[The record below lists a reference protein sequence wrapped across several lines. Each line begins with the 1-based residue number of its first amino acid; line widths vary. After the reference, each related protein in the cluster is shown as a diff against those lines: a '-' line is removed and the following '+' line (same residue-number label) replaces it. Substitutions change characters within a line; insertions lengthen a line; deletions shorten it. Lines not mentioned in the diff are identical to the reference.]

1 MIPTPWAILLCKF
14 KGDDSTPPHPRSF
27 YENLF
32 TSTKKGVR
40 SMANF
45 FHEMSHGRLDLSGSQ
60 IFPYKDGWFTLN
72 HTLVEFNKVKDEY
85 LKWDAAPSPK
95 GVAPLN
101 SNYAFRIW
109 AEEAA
114 TWYRP
119 DIPKVDLTKFSG
131 VVAVANIL
139 DVGCVG
145 WPDMRAICDES
156 TVKPSILGQEMG
168 HGYGLDHSRV
178 HNSLM
183 DYEDPYDIMSTRRA
197 FIDRHPDYDSIGVP
211 RVGDYGLSI
220 GPGLNAANMDS
231 RGWLDYSR
239 VKKITYGEET
249 VELRPLHRSDLRGY
263 LAIVV
268 EVVSGFL
275 ASEYMYIDKF
285 FVEFRMNKGWDGGFN
300 RARPI
305 GSWLPPAAPVVLIH
319 YFEENFSYIIRV
331 LMNKGDKFE
340 IKEGEHHLKIE
351 LLDIDEGKETAS
363 ITVKHTP
370 ISVPSV
376 TYFKFP
382 WEYISP
388 AIPLQCN
395 GRDIAIV
402 NERIIRKPEWSLR
415 PILKSLA
422 DISSSYQFK
431 SEASKIIRQD
441 ALQTIIRIAN
451 QELKDLNSLEGVAS
465 LPPDWSE
472 QSQQKHLKNKRK

>member
-1 MIPTPWAILLCKF
+1 
-14 KGDDSTPPHPRSF
+14 
-27 YENLF
+27 
-32 TSTKKGVR
+32 
-40 SMANF
+40 MANF

-60 IFPYKDGWFTLN
+60 IFPYKEGWFTLT

-85 LKWDAAPSPK
+85 LKWYADPK

-114 TWYRP
+114 TWYHP
-119 DIPKVDLTKFSG
+119 DLPKVDLTRFSG
-131 VVAVANIL
+131 VVAVANVG
-139 DVGCVG
+139 VGCVG
-145 WPDMRAICDES
+145 WLGSMRAICDEN

-168 HGYGLDHSRV
+168 HGYGIDHARI

-183 DYEDPYDIMSTRRA
+183 DYLDPYDIMSTRA
-197 FIDRHPDYDSIGVP
+197 AYSDRHPDYDSIGWSVAM
-211 RVGDYGLSI
+211 DYGLSI
-220 GPGLNAANMDS
+220 GPGLNAALMDS

-249 VELRPLHRSDLRGY
+249 VELRPLHRLDLPGF

-275 ASEYMYIDKF
+275 ATEYMYIDKF

-300 RARPI
+300 R
-305 GSWLPPAAPVVLIH
+305 GLGPAAPVVLIH
-319 YFEENFSYIIRV
+319 YFEENHSYIMKV

-351 LLDIDEGKETAS
+351 LLDIDRGKETAS
-363 ITVKHTP
+363 IMVKHTP
-370 ISVPSV
+370 ISVPSA

-388 AIPLQCN
+388 AIPLIPVGH
-395 GRDIAIV
+395 GRDIASV

-431 SEASKIIRQD
+431 NEASKRIRQD

-451 QELKDLNSLEGVAS
+451 QELKDLNSLEGVA
-465 LPPDWSE
+465 LPPPDWNE
-472 QSQQKHLKNKRK
+472 QSQQKHLKHKMKR